1 MYVNCQWYIWYV
13 LHVFACGPKT
23 VLVKRTFLGRGGAG
37 WGGHVNV
44 PCTSYIIV
52 CYAAQISGIVATLLA
67 TTLQRS
73 LVLLLRDM
81 ILRCWWGGV
90 GWGPCQRFLYFV
102 HNSVPRC
109 KDLWDRCYVTCYYAA
124 TTLLRSLG
132 SLLRYLLLRCYY
144 DAEISGIVAAC
155 YYAAEISGIV
165 ATLYLLLLPAD
176 NGACV
181 AAMTV
186 KSQKTCLKF
195 FQVFKSSNQH
205 GTVVKSPFLDTMC
218 TPMSTVSGPAGC
230 FSMYTHVLFWWNG
243 TPQPTWHRQQEAW
256 LGDCFCWAS
265 EWCTDVHSIFW
276 LPGS

>member
-1 MYVNCQWYIWYV
+1 M
-13 LHVFACGPKT
+13 
-23 VLVKRTFLGRGGAG
+23 
-37 WGGHVNV
+37 
-44 PCTSYIIV
+44 
-52 CYAAQISGIVATLLA
+52 
-67 TTLQRS
+67 
-73 LVLLLRDM
+73 
-81 ILRCWWGGV
+81 

-230 FSMYTHVLFWWNG
+230 FSMYTHVLF
-243 TPQPTWHRQQEAW
+243 
-256 LGDCFCWAS
+256 
-265 EWCTDVHSIFW
+265 
-276 LPGS
+276 